1 MDTEISKLIQALRG
15 ISNKLEEI
23 YGEPKENNETK
34 ENIERSNT
42 SMPMQGLLPVVQTPE
57 RVQQMSNTTEQ
68 VPIKADNQMVRQ
80 GSFDSAQVF
89 TSVIPQVVTETDA
102 DKIKRLEQELS
113 QIKHQNINF
122 NFAPTNIGGT
132 YGQSNY

>member
-23 YGEPKENNETK
+23 YGEPRENNETK

-42 SMPMQGLLPVVQTPE
+42 SMPVQGLLPVVQTPE

-68 VPIKADNQMVRQ
+68 VPAKVDNQLVYQ
-80 GSFDSAQVF
+80 GSFETAPVSTAF
-89 TSVIPQVVTETDA
+89 TPQVVESDA
-102 DKIKRLEQELS
+102 DKIKRLEHELS
-113 QIKHQNINF
+113 QMKHQNINF